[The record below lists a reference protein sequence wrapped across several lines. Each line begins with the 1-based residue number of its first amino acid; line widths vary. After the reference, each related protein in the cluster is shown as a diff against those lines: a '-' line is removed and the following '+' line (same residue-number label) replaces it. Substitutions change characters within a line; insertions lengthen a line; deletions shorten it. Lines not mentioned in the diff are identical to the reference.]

1 MRNRILF
8 ILLVVVLAI
17 SVGLASCE
25 PAEPEPLEFMIFEV
39 EPVTVLPEHVQ
50 NLASTLFALNI
61 TPRPPVNETAEFFWF
76 QLDTLYVECCKD
88 SGSIWF
94 ADFSKLYN
102 EEYIPEE
109 LPSEEDAKAIAE
121 EFLGSLME
129 QGLIPEREIGFRFIY
144 ETQTANFDIGTN
156 EMETAINHLD
166 VLYGFV
172 QESIQY
178 PGTNFTMCQEG
189 AKIRVSIGDKGEI
202 IGLHCVWRDLA
213 NYEFYPAITEEEALE
228 IFREELRAEP
238 EELEVRLEYY
248 FESEFTKQGFVQ
260 PYYIFDGTV
269 MIGEEEVPFKT
280 KLIPAT
286 TFSPTARIES
296 PDNGANLSEGEIDFE
311 ASVSGGEPPY
321 KYIWESNIDGVIGT
335 GASFSSNLS
344 VGQRDEEI
352 LPHTIK
358 LKVTDQNGNQDIDL
372 ISVKI
377 IPTQSTSVLA
387 MGSVPEA
394 SKNLSTGSPADDIMS
409 DKEVGI
415 EWVNDYDPYFLT
427 PLDSSDKNAGGFK
440 EELYADEWVVN
451 FDFGDWY
458 AWEEDFKFRGGLDGG
473 TDFMHIDAVD
483 FAYFSGHGGY
493 DGICF
498 RNLADYRCLSFEDA
512 RWGGD
517 AGGNPGEEGDLEW
530 IVLDA
535 CSTLLWYHPY
545 RMDYVFDRWDQAF
558 DGLHY
563 VLGFSSTTGGGADR
577 GRIFAQYMKQG
588 WPVRLAWIRAT
599 QATNHPWVWGAYLRA
614 ESLDPLTNTYD
625 DHLPGHGYV
634 SLDPYPVDELWY
646 LTWPCG

>member
-1 MRNRILF
+1 MRNRITF
-8 ILLVVVLAI
+8 ISLAVVLAI
-17 SVGLASCE
+17 SVGLANCE
-25 PAEPEPLEFMIFEV
+25 PVEPEPSEFMIYEV
-39 EPVTVLPEHVQ
+39 NPVTVLPEYVQ
-50 NLASTLFALNI
+50 NLTSTVFSLNM
-61 TPRPPVNETAEFFWF
+61 TPPPPVNQTAEFFWS
-76 QLDTLYVECCKD
+76 QLDTLYLECCKD

-102 EEYIPEE
+102 EEYVPAD

-129 QGLIPEREIGFRFIY
+129 QGLIPEREIGFFAIDQ
-144 ETQTANFDIGTN
+144 TQTANFDIGTN

-202 IGLHCVWRDLA
+202 IGLHCVWRDLV

-228 IFREELRAEP
+228 IFREELKAEP

-248 FESEFTKQGFVQ
+248 FESEFTEQEFVQ

-269 MIGEEEVPFKT
+269 MIGEEEVQFKT

-296 PDNGANLSEGEIDFE
+296 PDNGAEFSEGEIDFE

-321 KYIWESNIDGVIGT
+321 EYIWESNIDGVIGT
-335 GASFSSNLS
+335 GASVSSNLS
-344 VGQRDEEI
+344 VGQRDEEV

-358 LKVTDQNGNQDIDL
+358 LKVNDGNGNQDIDL
-372 ISVKI
+372 ISVKV
-377 IPTQSTSVLA
+377 IPGSP
-387 MGSVPEA
+387 MGSA
-394 SKNLSTGSPADDIMS
+394 SEGIQTLSTGSPADDMK
-409 DKEVGI
+409 DEEVLI
-415 EWVNDYDPYFLT
+415 EWVNAYDPYYLT
-427 PLDSSDKNAGGFK
+427 PLYSSDVNARGFRD
-440 EELYADEWVVN
+440 ELVADGWDSKPEC
-451 FDFGDWY
+451 GDWY
-458 AWEEDFKFRGGLDGG
+458 AWEEDFKFRGGPEGG
-473 TDFMHIDAVD
+473 TDFEWIDAVD
-483 FAYFSGHGGY
+483 FAYFSGHGCY
-493 DGICF
+493 DNICF

-517 AGGNPGEEGDLEW
+517 EGGNPGEEGDLEW

-535 CSTLLWYHPY
+535 CSTLKWCHGGWVIG
-545 RMDYVFDRWDQAF
+545 DESYVFDRWDQAF

-563 VLGFSSTTGGGADR
+563 VLGFSSNTGGGADR

-614 ESLDPLTNTYD
+614 ERLESPTYTYY

-634 SLDPYPVDELWY
+634 SPDPYPVDELWY